1 MNTPTFSISFPFLV
15 DLLLFDGGD
24 VLVADGYSLCS
35 LLNCLSDFH
44 VILVVRVFE

>member
-35 LLNCLSDFH
+35 LLNYLSDFH